1 MWIRKLNKANNILN
15 TVGTVGKIGCIIEIH
30 TEEIP
35 TLNIKT
41 EKKTLTLW
49 IPKKYEQNKTVSLM
63 YDQSKSEFYVNHHVP
78 ATDNTYITHMLHI
91 IYVICT
97 YVGVIGIRYK

>member
-41 EKKTLTLW
+41 REENSDSMDCQK
-49 IPKKYEQNKTVSLM
+49 V
-63 YDQSKSEFYVNHHVP
+63 
-78 ATDNTYITHMLHI
+78 
-91 IYVICT
+91 
-97 YVGVIGIRYK
+97 